1 MKNFD
6 DIIKEKLASQEFA
19 FNENAWLRLEKE
31 LHAPK
36 SEPSNSF
43 NTSLFA
49 GVAVSSIFAIAL
61 SISSLPLSKEKVND
75 GYQVSQKEINV
86 NESSKKETSTK
97 AIFTPQEEHEIELLV
112 VQQNTGSNK
121 TISEKSTSSKLT
133 TDSEKN
139 VSNAG
144 NTAVSNKNDL
154 SLDESHITIDFVASG
169 IQCEGK
175 AIKFQANES
184 ITKGEVEWIIDD
196 LYVLNGKKAE
206 YKFEIPGEHKAQM
219 IYTNS
224 KGEKKEVV
232 KLISIYSNPKID
244 LNITAESDL
253 SCFNRAVSFSAL
265 PSSNAYKWQI
275 NGESAGSN
283 AEFERRLKAGWYNI
297 EITSVNEF
305 RCSHTEKVSYEVG
318 EGLSIFTPTG
328 FTPNRAD
335 GTNDTWFPVNL
346 DKMASFSV
354 KVIRLVNSE
363 VAFETQELKPWDG
376 TIMNSNERARSGEL
390 FVAQIMATDECGKT
404 QKFQQ
409 QITIF

>member
-6 DIIKEKLASQEFA
+6 DIIKEKLESQEFA
-19 FNENAWLRLEKE
+19 FNENAWIRIEKE
-31 LHAPK
+31 LRAPK
-36 SEPSNSF
+36 SAISNSF
-43 NTSLFA
+43 NNSLFA
-49 GVAVSSIFAIAL
+49 GVAISSIFAIAL
-61 SISSLPLSKEKVND
+61 SISSLPISKKKVND
-75 GYQVSQKEINV
+75 GYQVSQKEINA
-86 NESSKKETSTK
+86 NEPSKKEKSTK
-97 AIFTPQEEHEIELLV
+97 VIFTPQEEHEIELLV
-112 VQQNTGSNK
+112 VHQKTGSHK
-121 TISEKSTSSKLT
+121 TIYEKSTSSKLT

-139 VSNAG
+139 VINAG
-144 NTAVSNKNDL
+144 STPVTSKYDL

-184 ITKGEVEWIIDD
+184 ITNGEIEWIIDD

-224 KGEKKEVV
+224 KGEKKEIV

-244 LNITAESDL
+244 LNITSESDL

-265 PSSNAYKWQI
+265 PSNNAYKWQI
-275 NGESAGSN
+275 NGETAGSN
-283 AEFERRLKAGWYNI
+283 AEFERRLEAGWYNI

-305 RCSHTEKVSYEVG
+305 RCSQTEKVSYEVG

-346 DKMASFSV
+346 NKMSLFSV
-354 KVIRLVNSE
+354 KVIRLANSE
-363 VAFETQELKPWDG
+363 VAFETSELKSWDG

-390 FVAQIMATDECGKT
+390 FVGQIIATDECGKT